1 MNRIVAIALAAGLT
15 TGCGELFTPDDE
27 EVMAALVM
35 AGAGWPYD
43 TVAVTTPDTVHVNE
57 LFPVTVQTYHI
68 CLLEEGGTR
77 IDVDGLHTT
86 ITPYKRYFGPGS
98 CPDFLATPTRTVNL
112 HFDAPGI
119 ARVTVVGLDGI
130 RYPQEQDEN
139 PANVIYVSRKI
150 VVR

>member
-15 TGCGELFTPDDE
+15 AGCGELFRPGDE

-35 AGAGWPYD
+35 AGSGWPYD
-43 TVAVTTPDTVHVNE
+43 TSAVTTPDTVNVNE
-57 LFPVTVQTYHI
+57 LFPVTVQTYHT
-68 CLLEEGGTR
+68 CLLEEGRTR
-77 IDVDGLHTT
+77 IDVDGLHAT

-98 CPDFLATPTRTVNL
+98 CPDFLAAPIRTVDL
-112 HFDAPGI
+112 HFAAPGI

-130 RYPQEQDEN
+130 RYPYEQREN
-139 PANVIYVSRKI
+139 PANVIHVSRKV